1 MADLWRLFEI
11 LFVLYEMKPFYS
23 FNTTY
28 ISVTVILVWLPE
40 KIKTFVTEKQLNCS
54 KVLVNH
60 PATIVSLVN
69 VLFGIRH

>member
-60 PATIVSLVN
+60 RATIVSLVN